1 MAIRVADAAAAAK
14 KFAQR
19 GAAASSDYAAG
30 VTGAGASW
38 QQQTAAAAETY
49 QAAVQDAIN
58 RGAFARGVQQAG
70 GQKYEE
76 KARTVGAQRFG
87 PGVTA
92 AAPEWERQTS
102 PYLQA
107 IASLTLPPRR
117 PKGDPSNLARVSAVT
132 EALRARKVGR

>member
-1 MAIRVADAAAAAK
+1 MAVRVADAAMAAK

-19 GAAASSDYAAG
+19 GAAASQDYAAG
-30 VTGAGASW
+30 VTGSGASW
-38 QQQTAAAAETY
+38 QSNTAGAADTY
-49 QAAVQDAIN
+49 AAAVQEAIG
-58 RGAFARGVQQAG
+58 RGAFARGVQAAG
-70 GQKYEE
+70 GSKYEE
-76 KARTVGAQRFG
+76 RARTVGAQRFG

-92 AAPEWERQTS
+92 AAPEWERQTA
-102 PYLQA
+102 PYLQT